1 MLPGPVCDREC
12 VWRLFLAK
20 YTTHGRN
27 GIIQYDEFVM
37 IDDNGNDTIHTTD
50 NCTYY
55 MTARKE
61 STLSIYTKSRQ
72 IKPNQNKTN
81 QNKSKPNKTNKFR
94 TRKTNNNNKANYG
107 TLYIEKG
114 KISYV
119 EFMLHVVSSR

>member
-1 MLPGPVCDREC
+1 MCGREC
-12 VWRLFLAK
+12 VWRPSLAK
-20 YTTHGRN
+20 DTTHGRN

-72 IKPNQNKTN
+72 IKPNQIKSNQIRTN
-81 QNKSKPNKTNKFR
+81 QNQTKQTNSAKERR
-94 TRKTNNNNKANYG
+94 T
-107 TLYIEKG
+107 I
-114 KISYV
+114 
-119 EFMLHVVSSR
+119 M

>member
-1 MLPGPVCDREC
+1 MCDREC
-12 VWRLFLAK
+12 VGGPSLAK

-61 STLSIYTKSRQ
+61 STLPIYTKSRQ
-72 IKPNQNKTN
+72 IKSQQNKANQIKSN

-94 TRKTNNNNKANYG
+94 KRKTNN
-107 TLYIEKG
+107 
-114 KISYV
+114 YV
-119 EFMLHVVSSR
+119 KKK

>member
-1 MLPGPVCDREC
+1 MREC
-12 VWRLFLAK
+12 VRKLFLAK

-61 STLSIYTKSRQ
+61 STLSIYTKSNRIESKQNKANQ
-72 IKPNQNKTN
+72 IKTN
-81 QNKSKPNKTNKFR
+81 QNQTKQNKTNKFR
-94 TRKTNNNNKANYG
+94 TRKTNN
-107 TLYIEKG
+107 YIK
-114 KISYV
+114 KK
-119 EFMLHVVSSR
+119 

>member
-1 MLPGPVCDREC
+1 MCDREC
-12 VWRLFLAK
+12 VGGPSLAK

-72 IKPNQNKTN
+72 IKPNQIKSNQIRTN
-81 QNKSKPNKTNKFR
+81 QNQTKQTNSAKERR
-94 TRKTNNNNKANYG
+94 T
-107 TLYIEKG
+107 I
-114 KISYV
+114 
-119 EFMLHVVSSR
+119 M